1 MNKVE
6 LVTAVAEKAEISK
19 KDATKAVS
27 AITEVIKESLSKGD
41 SVQLVGFGTFKVVDR
56 AARTGHNPKT
66 GEKIEIPAKK
76 TPKFTAGKKLKDA
89 VR

>member
-6 LVTAVAEKAEISK
+6 LVTAVADKTKISK
-19 KDATKAVS
+19 KDVTKIIGAF
-27 AITEVIKESLSKGD
+27 TEVIQESLAKGD

-66 GEKIEIPAKK
+66 GDKIEIPAKK
-76 TPKFTAGKKLKDA
+76 APKFTAGKKLKDA
-89 VR
+89 VK

>member
-76 TPKFTAGKKLKDA
+76 APKFTAGKKLKDA
-89 VR
+89 VC